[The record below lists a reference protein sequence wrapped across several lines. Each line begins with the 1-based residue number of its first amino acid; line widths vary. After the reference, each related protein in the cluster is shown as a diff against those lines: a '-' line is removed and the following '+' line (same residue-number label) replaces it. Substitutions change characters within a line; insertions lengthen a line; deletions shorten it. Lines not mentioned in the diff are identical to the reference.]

1 MDEHCWTFFWKS
13 NDRLYNIC
21 FEIVQNSPTGDRAY
35 TIYICRTKVGE
46 STFPVDGQG
55 ETNDGENKTLPHEKP
70 AFSKQ
75 LKQNRGWGHND
86 TLLLSHSWGHNFTLF
101 LSHSWG
107 HNDIL
112 LLSPSWGHK
121 ILCFYLT
128 VGDILFLTVRDFL
141 ILW

>member
-1 MDEHCWTFFWKS
+1 MIYCLLAGSAMDEHCRTFFWKS

-21 FEIVQNSPTGDRAY
+21 FEIVQNSPTGAGAY

-46 STFPVDGQG
+46 STSRVDGQG

-86 TLLLSHSWGHNFTLF
+86 TLLLSHSWGHNNT
-101 LSHSWG
+101 
-107 HNDIL
+107 L
-112 LLSPSWGHK
+112 LLTHSCGNIGVSQLG
-121 ILCFYLT
+121 T
-128 VGDILFLTVRDFL
+128 
-141 ILW
+141 